1 MRIFVQL
8 LETIFVNIVHDLALQ
23 GISIFTLTGCIVVY

>member
-8 LETIFVNIVHDLALQ
+8 FETEFVHIVHDLALQ
-23 GISIFTLTGCIVVY
+23 GISIFTLTGCLVIY